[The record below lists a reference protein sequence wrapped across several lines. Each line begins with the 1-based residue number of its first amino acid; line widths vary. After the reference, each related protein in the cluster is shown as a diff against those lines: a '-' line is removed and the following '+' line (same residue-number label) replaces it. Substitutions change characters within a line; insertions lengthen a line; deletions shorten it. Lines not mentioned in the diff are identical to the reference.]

1 MDERWERKSK
11 FEPYRLFQEKK
22 NVKQTEMLDL
32 TVGKLDQISNE
43 VVGTLSFHI
52 LVVELWSLS
61 KNSPV

>member
-1 MDERWERKSK
+1 MES
-11 FEPYRLFQEKK
+11 LK
-22 NVKQTEMLDL
+22 NRVKQTEMLDL